1 MTLTAYYTRKKK
13 IGTVVYHTLVI
24 LFGFVM
30 VYPILWLVASS
41 FKPANKIFTDAVTLI
56 PSKIEWSNYAKGWA
70 GFGGLTFA
78 TFFKNSLII
87 TILSVIGQVCSS
99 AIVAYCFSRIQ
110 FKGKKFWFTCM
121 IITMLMPAQILMIP
135 QYIEFQSFGWLN
147 TFLPMVVPAFTCLPF
162 FIFLIMQFIDGIPIS
177 LDESACIDGCGKIGT
192 FFYIILPL
200 VKPAIITS
208 AIFAFYW
215 KWDDFMGPLLYLQT
229 PSLYTVSLAL
239 KSFSDPSA
247 GTDWGAM
254 FAMLTASLIPS
265 FLIFIFFQK
274 YIVEGIA
281 TTGMKN

>member
-1 MTLTAYYTRKKK
+1 MHMSFRAKRRLGA
-13 IGTVVYHTLVI
+13 VVYHVLVI
-24 LFGFVM
+24 ALGLIM
-30 VYPILWLVASS
+30 IYPILWLVASS
-41 FKPANKIFTDAVTLI
+41 FKPARDIFGDAATLI
-56 PSKIEWSNYAKGWA
+56 PRRIELSNYAKGWA

-78 TFFKNSLII
+78 TFFKNSIFL
-87 TILSVIGQVCSS
+87 TVMTVIGQVLSS
-99 AIVAYCFSRIQ
+99 TIVAYSFSRVK
-110 FKGKKFWFTCM
+110 FKGRNFWFTCM

-147 TFLPMVVPAFTCLPF
+147 TYLPMLVPAFTGLPF
-162 FIFLIMQFIDGIPIS
+162 FIFLIMQFIDGIPRS
-177 LDESACIDGCGKIGT
+177 LDESAFIDGCSRMQT
-192 FFYIILPL
+192 FTYIILPL
-200 VKPAIITS
+200 VKPAVITS
-208 AIFAFYW
+208 AIFSFYW
-215 KWDDFMGPLLYLQT
+215 KWDDFMGPLLYLQS
-229 PSLYTVSLAL
+229 PKLYTVSLAL